1 MIYASNIENTQ
12 LTNAFEEC
20 NYEPGIEAAWGIVTE
35 SEANYNRIMQAI
47 GIEELCAYSET
58 GRELVYEAVNV
69 KGFIGKAKEFFMKM
83 WEKIKGMFKKFFA
96 MFDSYTKNDKD
107 FINKYKTHLLKVNTK
122 DFEYKGFNFT
132 NLNYDVAKAAERAL
146 NPVTI
151 DTSGTIAGNVEEEL
165 QKVSDKSDIVEKM
178 RGAAIGESSLEAGEF
193 TKELFKLFRS
203 GEDSKETLDNINVSS
218 LLSNISGNS
227 GLKKEADKSYKDLE
241 KKFKET
247 LKTLD
252 KLEKSLVKA
261 TNDSESGAKVR
272 YANTAIYFVKEQM
285 GIAQIINGAKLTA
298 IKDCNRQSKA
308 ICVALM
314 NYKPK
319 NEGFSFGYDEDVYN
333 EGGFLSNVVIK

>member
-58 GRELVYEAVNV
+58 GQELVYESSNV

-96 MFDSYTKNDKD
+96 MFDSYTKSDKD
-107 FINKYKTHLLKVNTK
+107 FINKYKTHLLKVNARN
-122 DFEYKGFNFT
+122 FEYKGFNFT
-132 NLNYDVAKAAERAL
+132 NLNYDVAKAAEKAL
-146 NPVTI
+146 DPVPINT
-151 DTSGTIAGNVEEEL
+151 DGTIGEDVEAGLN
-165 QKVSDKSDIVEKM
+165 KVSNKSEIVEKM
-178 RGAAIGESSLEAGEF
+178 RGAVLGESSLEASEF

-203 GEDSKETLDNINVSS
+203 DEDSKETLDNINVSS
-218 LLSNISGNS
+218 LIANISGNS

-252 KLEKSLVKA
+252 KLEKSLTKA
-261 TNDSESGAKVR
+261 ATDSESGAKVR
-272 YANTAIYFVKEQM
+272 YANAAIYFVKEQM
-285 GIAQIINGAKLTA
+285 NIAQIVNGAKLTA

-319 NEGFSFGYDEDVYN
+319 NEGFSFGDDDDVYN
-333 EGGFLSNVVIK
+333 EGGFLSNVIIK

>member
-12 LTNAFEEC
+12 LTDAFEEC

-47 GIEELCAYSET
+47 GIEELCAYTET
-58 GRELVYEAVNV
+58 GQELVYEAANV

-96 MFDSYTKNDKD
+96 MFDSYAKNDKE
-107 FINKYKTHLLKVNTK
+107 FVNKYKTHLLKVNTRN
-122 DFEYKGFNFT
+122 FEYKGFNFT
-132 NLNYDVAKAAERAL
+132 NLDLSMSKVYNNAVKAAPMDVLNVKSVHTAPKKVDDRA
-146 NPVTI
+146 
-151 DTSGTIAGNVEEEL
+151 SA
-165 QKVSDKSDIVEKM
+165 VEKM
-178 RGAAIGESSLEAGEF
+178 RGAAIGESSLEAGEY

-203 GEDSKETLDNINVSS
+203 GEDSKETLDNIDVSRV
-218 LLSNISGNS
+218 LSNISANS
-227 GLKKEADKSYKDLE
+227 GLKKNAEKSYKELE
-241 KKFKET
+241 KEFKET

-252 KLEKSLVKA
+252 KYEKELTKSA
-261 TNDSESGAKVR
+261 NNAADGGAVR
-272 YANTAIYFVKEQM
+272 GVSDAISYLKEAINITQ
-285 GIAQIINGAKLTA
+285 IANGAKLTA

-319 NEGFSFGYDEDVYN
+319 NEGFSFGDDEDDVYN
-333 EGGFLSNVVIK
+333 EGGFLSNVIIK